1 MKSRVLIIASTVLA
15 LALLAQNEAQAET
28 SSELKDLQK
37 EVRALRHGQE
47 EIKKDLAEIKKL
59 LQQRPAAGPGQ
70 PAFQPADLVVG
81 KSPVLG
87 EASAPVTLVEFSDY
101 QCPFCKRNATEVMP
115 ELVKQYVDNG
125 KVRIVMREMPIENI
139 HQFALGAANAALC
152 AREQG
157 QYWAMHDLLFANQ
170 QKLQADDIK
179 AYAVTIGLDAA
190 AFDSCLAES
199 RFANEIKAD
208 QAEGQ
213 KLGISGTPSFVAGLT
228 DKNDSNKVHV
238 TEFIRGAQPLAN
250 FQQTL
255 DKLLK
260 SAEAKE

>member
-1 MKSRVLIIASTVLA
+1 MKSRVLIIASTVLT
-15 LALLAQNEAQAET
+15 LALGVHSEVWAAT
-28 SSELKDLQK
+28 SGELEDLRDDM
-37 EVRALRHGQE
+37 RALRHGQE

-59 LQQRPAAGPGQ
+59 LQERPAAAPGQ
-70 PAFQPADLVVG
+70 PAFKPADIVVG
-81 KSPVLG
+81 KSAVLG

-101 QCPFCKRNATEVMP
+101 QCPFCKRNATTVLP
-115 ELVKQYVDNG
+115 ELVKQYVDTG
-125 KVRIVMREMPIENI
+125 KVRIVMREMPIESI

-157 QYWAMHDLLFANQ
+157 KYWEMHDLLFANQ
-170 QKLQADDIK
+170 QKLQPEDLK
-179 AYAVTIGLDAA
+179 GYAVTLGLDAA
-190 AFDSCLAES
+190 AFDSCLDES
-199 RFANEIKAD
+199 RFADEIKAD

-228 DKNDSNKVHV
+228 DKKDANKVHV

-260 SAEAKE
+260 SAEAK